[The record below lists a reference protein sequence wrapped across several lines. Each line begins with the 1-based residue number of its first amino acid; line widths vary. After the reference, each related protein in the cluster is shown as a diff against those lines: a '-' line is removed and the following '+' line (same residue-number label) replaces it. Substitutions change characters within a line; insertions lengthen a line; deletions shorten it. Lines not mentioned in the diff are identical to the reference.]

1 MKLIIIKNYLFFNY
15 FQQIKN
21 IKMNNKI
28 EQQSPK
34 KKINYNQIKNNLSLY
49 CKSIQNIIDK
59 KPQTLSPKSMNREI
73 NQILKEI
80 NNLFD
85 KLIIDKEN
93 NYDLTYENLLKRDE
107 KTIRIL
113 YSDLLHEKLL
123 KEILEEKIIILLQI
137 QSEYELIKEK
147 TGVIVSDGK
156 VICNERKDNEIMILR
171 TENSTLK
178 NVINDKEKEINLLNE
193 KLKILNHEIIK
204 LKKNKTNIN
213 ININDINNQPAIS
226 KKINNKFITI
236 GKTKDKQLLFNT
248 IYSPNYSSQKEIT
261 INNFSSSTKNFYK
274 SYHMN
279 TKLISSKSNYN
290 KNTDKSEE
298 KSNKISNNMYSY
310 DTTLL
315 GQEKL
320 ISVNKNIYNNNKIS
334 RNKKVNNGNYS
345 SSENILI
352 GNKNKNKLNIKFIN
366 NNSNFK
372 KNHHTSKKKLYSPLQ
387 EFNSFKYINT
397 NSINNY
403 KDAISS
409 IPKSNRDSNLLNHNL
424 SKQNANVFASSKF
437 LNSNR
442 NTTYKKSEKN
452 LKKSLKGQKN
462 GYLTKNKFN
471 IFRNE
476 NVSKESFSVLF
487 QRTYNENFRIDNKK
501 LK

>member
-1 MKLIIIKNYLFFNY
+1 
-15 FQQIKN
+15 
-21 IKMNNKI
+21 MNNKI

-320 ISVNKNIYNNNKIS
+320 I
-334 RNKKVNNGNYS
+334 
-345 SSENILI
+345 
-352 GNKNKNKLNIKFIN
+352 
-366 NNSNFK
+366 
-372 KNHHTSKKKLYSPLQ
+372 
-387 EFNSFKYINT
+387 
-397 NSINNY
+397 
-403 KDAISS
+403 
-409 IPKSNRDSNLLNHNL
+409 
-424 SKQNANVFASSKF
+424 
-437 LNSNR
+437 
-442 NTTYKKSEKN
+442 
-452 LKKSLKGQKN
+452 
-462 GYLTKNKFN
+462 
-471 IFRNE
+471 
-476 NVSKESFSVLF
+476 
-487 QRTYNENFRIDNKK
+487 
-501 LK
+501 